1 MQLQGERITRRQAGG
16 EYGIGLA
23 PIQNP
28 GAGPI
33 ITNPP
38 FQASLFPTPGFSD
51 NDELTP
57 TYADE
62 ELPNSLQEAHITAI
76 LRSMALGHLFLGAAL
91 AVGSVIIEI
100 LLQEPAFFGLAASGG
115 MLGACGLIT
124 MLAINRQ
131 RSGQS
136 PLAFYLLP
144 YADFAIVGL
153 WLLLFGVAGS
163 TVLFYAYVVISAALL
178 VGSRHAIALTGIS
191 GATILAI
198 SLEQAQGQV
207 RPAITLPFAGQ
218 VVFTIVSTTLAL
230 GLIAYV
236 ARLFSLN
243 LDRFIALSN
252 RQRGELLYT
261 RRQVAE
267 QQEQVQAD
275 REHLSNT
282 YVRFIAGDTK
292 ARASSPTSNGS
303 LAFASHLL
311 NTLLEQLERHQH
323 AAAAHL
329 RLEERIGEL
338 SQALDRLTTG
348 DITALHIIS
357 DPTGAP
363 LDTLTLAL
371 ARIGRQLIAAQQ
383 TLKQAIG
390 GYTAVLGLASDL
402 SSLHQTLSATDGA
415 LRDIQKRADQSAA
428 HLHTM
433 LENKGDST
441 ERPILH
447 EMELGAHQQ
456 ISGAELLRARLGHI
470 GIQMQSI
477 ETELRRITESMEQIT
492 RVSRPLRA
500 EQPGAPADAA
510 QSRPG
515 SGPIN
520 PRANASS
527 AASAPAGSSGNPPR
541 GAQALPRR
549 FTGPLMPSGRQPAE
563 KLNAWQVPLGRTESE
578 ANGPQQERR

>member
-1 MQLQGERITRRQAGG
+1 MQRQGERITRPQAGG
-16 EYGIGLA
+16 EYHRGQT
-23 PIQNP
+23 PIPNP
-28 GAGPI
+28 GSGPI
-33 ITNPP
+33 VTNSP
-38 FQASLFPTPGFSD
+38 FQAFPLPTPGTSD
-51 NDELTP
+51 DELP
-57 TYADE
+57 PIYADDD
-62 ELPNSLQEAHITAI
+62 LPNGLQEAHITAI

-91 AVGSVIIEI
+91 ALGGVIIEI
-100 LLQEPAFFGLAASGG
+100 LLQQPAFFGLAASGG

-124 MLAINRQ
+124 LLAIQRQ

-153 WLLLFGVAGS
+153 WLLLFGVTGPTA
-163 TVLFYAYVVISAALL
+163 LFYAYVVISAALL
-178 VGSRHAIALTGIS
+178 LGSRHAIALTAIS

-198 SLEQAQGQV
+198 SLEQTRGQV
-207 RPAITLPFAGQ
+207 TPAITLPGAGQ
-218 VVFTIVSTTLAL
+218 IAFTIASTTLAL
-230 GLIAYV
+230 ALIAYV

-243 LDRFIALSN
+243 LDRFIAQTN
-252 RQRGELLYT
+252 RQREDLLHI
-261 RRQVAE
+261 RRFMAE
-267 QQEQVQAD
+267 RQEQVQAD
-275 REHLSNT
+275 IENLSNT
-282 YVRFIAGDTK
+282 YVRFISGDTK
-292 ARASSPTSNGS
+292 ARILVPTPKGS

-348 DITALHIIS
+348 DITGLHIIGNA
-357 DPTGAP
+357 TGTP

-371 ARIGRQLIAAQQ
+371 GRVGRQLLAAQQ
-383 TLKQAIG
+383 ALKQAIG

-402 SSLHQTLSATDGA
+402 SSLRQTLSATDSA
-415 LRDIQKRADQSAA
+415 LRDIQKRSDQSAG

-470 GIQMQSI
+470 GVQMQSI
-477 ETELRRITESMEQIT
+477 ETELRRITESMEQLT
-492 RVSRPLRA
+492 RTSRPLRA
-500 EQPGAPADAA
+500 EQ
-510 QSRPG
+510 
-515 SGPIN
+515 
-520 PRANASS
+520 
-527 AASAPAGSSGNPPR
+527 ASAPATPQSRPDSASRNVREHASSASPAPARSPGNPAR
-541 GAQALPRR
+541 GADALPRR
-549 FTGPLMPSGRQPAE
+549 FTGPLMPPGRQPAE
-563 KLNAWQVPLGRTESE
+563 KLNAWQIPLGHTETE
-578 ANGPQQERR
+578 ANGPQQ